1 MIFIA
6 SHARFDEAGEPRHGT
21 ASEISTFL
29 QKNKKDYIFIKH
41 SLYQGSS
48 TLIESYLDD
57 KVETKLYGFANIPF
71 PLRVIQELIINFY
84 FLLKVKVKPDV
95 FVGVDPLNA
104 FSAVISRKLGIAK
117 RCVFYTADYAHRRFK
132 NPIMNAIYHRFDSFA
147 ANNADQ
153 VWNVSSRIVKERE
166 KQEIPKDK
174 VFFVP
179 NTPEFRKTKRL
190 PISKINK
197 HDLVIVSNIT
207 RSIDYPLI
215 IRTINRLSKKY
226 EDIRL
231 LIIGSGDYEEELKK
245 LVRRLK
251 LTKRVLFLGRK
262 PHNEVLEILSKSS
275 VGIAL
280 YTREHPWTEFGD
292 SMKVREYM
300 ASGLPVI
307 INDVPSTADDVEKEN
322 VGFVLRGKGQGF
334 EKAVETLFSDEKLYR
349 RMRKNAVSLAKAYD
363 FTNVMN
369 GVFGKLG
376 LTFDK

>member
-1 MIFIA
+1 MIFVA
-6 SHARFDEAGEPRHGT
+6 SHARFVEAGEPRHGT

-29 QKNKKDYIFIKH
+29 QKKKKDYIFIKH
-41 SLYQGSS
+41 SLYQGFP
-48 TLIESYLDD
+48 TLIESYLDN
-57 KVETKLYGFANIPF
+57 KVETKLYGFANIPL
-71 PLRVIQELIINFY
+71 PLRVIQEQIISFY

-95 FVGVDPLNA
+95 FIGVDPLNA
-104 FSAVISRKLGIAK
+104 FSAVIARRLGIAK
-117 RCVFYTADYAHRRFK
+117 RCVFYTADYAYRRFK
-132 NPIMNAIYHRFDSFA
+132 NPMMNVIYHRLDSFA

-166 KQEIPKDK
+166 KQGIPRSK

-226 EDIRL
+226 DDIRL

-251 LTKRVLFLGRK
+251 LSKRVLFLGRK
-262 PHNEVLEILSKSS
+262 PHNEVLEILSKSG

-300 ASGLPVI
+300 SSGLPVI

-322 VGFVLRGKGQGF
+322 VGFVLKGKGEGF
-334 EKAVETLFSDEKLYR
+334 EKAVEILFSDENLYR
-349 RMRKNAVSLAKAYD
+349 RMRKNAVAIAKSYD
-363 FTNVMN
+363 FTNVMED
-369 GVFGKLG
+369 VLAR
-376 LTFDK
+376 LEH